1 MPSSALRPLSLLC
14 ALALAGWS
22 CAAPAAGNADAGQR
36 TFKRCASC
44 HQVGPSARGGFGPHL
59 NALFGR
65 QAGATP
71 DFNYSAAMKASGI
84 FWTESTLRAFLKS
97 PDATVPGNKMRF
109 WGLGD
114 DGQIDDLLAYLRRF
128 QP

>member
-44 HQVGPSARGGFGPHL
+44 HQVGPSARGGFGPQL

-71 DFNYSAAMKASGI
+71 DFNYSAAMKASRI
-84 FWTESTLRAFLKS
+84 VWTEPTLRAFLKS

-109 WGLGD
+109 WGLSD
-114 DGQIDDLLAYLRRF
+114 DRQIDDLLAYLRRF